1 MFLGSKQYP
10 YKGVLDQLAN
20 RAGSNGTNAWTA
32 NDHTAYTIST
42 AGSEGF
48 LKMLPVY
55 VDHILHPTITDAG
68 FVTEVYHINGA
79 GEDAGVVYSEMQARE
94 NTAGD
99 LMALEYVPPFDWCMT
114 IIDKP
119 FQRPKILI
127 SSWLCLQER
136 DWRFDAQTEGP
147 NGPTE

>member
-68 FVTEVYHINGA
+68 FATEVYHINGA

-99 LMALEYVPPFDWCMT
+99 LMALEYVRFFDRRMT

-119 FQRPKILI
+119 FQRPKVLI
-127 SSWLCLQER
+127 SSQFCLQE
-136 DWRFDAQTEGP
+136 
-147 NGPTE
+147 